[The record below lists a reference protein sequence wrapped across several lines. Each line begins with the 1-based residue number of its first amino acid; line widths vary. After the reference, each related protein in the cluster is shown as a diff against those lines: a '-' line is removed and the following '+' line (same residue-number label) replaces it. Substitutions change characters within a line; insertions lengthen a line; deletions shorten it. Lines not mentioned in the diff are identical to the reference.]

1 LVGGSLI
8 IVYNCI
14 YTLLNVN
21 TYHGGVRILPATI
34 HNGELK
40 FLFGKELDSDSMP
53 GFSDFGGG

>member
-1 LVGGSLI
+1 LWFFDNCNIL
-8 IVYNCI
+8 IVYI
-14 YTLLNVN
+14 HFLNVN